1 MESADQ
7 TFQWAYTEASR
18 CLFCIDAPCIKG
30 CPTQIDIPQFIR
42 LLRWKDIKGAKEIIK
57 TENCFGTL
65 CSYLC
70 PSEELCEKNCVRS
83 MIDFPIKIA
92 ALQRFACDNADYQ
105 YQVEERKWTGKSVAV
120 IGAGPSGLSCAVQL
134 NAFGHNVEIFEK
146 EKFITGTI
154 SKEIPDFKILKEV
167 IDKELSELGIDKIK
181 VRFGVE
187 VDQELLENEIGKQY
201 DAIFLAVGLSQSRR
215 SELSKKNL
223 KNVYNA
229 SAFLKSV
236 KDKLI
241 KQIKGVCVIIG
252 GGDTAIDC
260 ARTALR
266 LGAKRSIIAYR
277 RSKHEM
283 PATEA
288 EFIQAVR
295 EGVEFLWQ
303 ISPVRLIGQKKVAEI
318 EFVRTELVPSRS
330 GGKRKV
336 KRALGSKFKF
346 PAHVVVL
353 ALGKHRDEEI
363 ASILDRPKL
372 TVNPETLQI
381 GNTKYFAGGDFINR
395 GKTVVEAVAHG
406 KKAALCIDGYLG
418 CL

>member
-7 TFQWAYTEASR
+7 TLQWANTEASR

-30 CPTQIDIPQFIR
+30 CPAQIDVPQFIR

-65 CSYLC
+65 CGYLC

-83 MIDFPIKIA
+83 MIDSPIKIA
-92 ALQRFACDNADYQ
+92 ALQRFACDNSDYRHPI
-105 YQVEERKWTGKSVAV
+105 EARGRTGKRVAV

-134 NAFGHNVEIFEK
+134 NALGHNVEIFER
-146 EKFITGTI
+146 ETFATGTI
-154 SKEIPDFKILKEV
+154 SKEIPDFKIPPEV

-181 VRFGVE
+181 IRFGVE
-187 VDQELLENEIGKQY
+187 VDRKLLENEIGKEY
-201 DAIFLAVGLSQSRR
+201 NAVFLAVGLSQSRR
-215 SELSKKNL
+215 SEFNNENL

-229 SAFLKSV
+229 STFLKSV
-236 KDKLI
+236 KGNLI
-241 KQIKGVCVIIG
+241 KQMKGISVIIG

-277 RSKHEM
+277 RSKNEM
-283 PATEA
+283 PAAEA
-288 EFIQAVR
+288 EFIQAGK
-295 EGVEFLWQ
+295 EGVEVLWQ
-303 ISPVRLIGQKKVAEI
+303 VSPVRLIGKKKVAEI
-318 EFVRTELVPSRS
+318 EFVRTELVPSRT

-336 KRALGSKFKF
+336 KRVLGSKFKF
-346 PAHVVVL
+346 PGHVVVL
-353 ALGKHRDEEI
+353 ALGKDRGEEI
-363 ASILDRPKL
+363 ASILHRPKQ

-381 GNTKYFAGGDFINR
+381 GNTKFFAGGDFINW

-406 KKAALCIDGYLG
+406 KKAAWGIDRYLD